1 MHYQEIITKESDFLA
16 MTSLTPDEFFELI
29 PAFEQAFQ
37 ERMKEYC
44 LDGHLRTGREYVS
57 YANSPLPT
65 PEDRLFFILVYIK
78 THPIQVVHGQM
89 FGLPQN
95 KANQWIHTLLPVL
108 QMALHLQGD
117 APMRTWT
124 DLKLFFESHEEPSP
138 FLPRRNRAASSSS
151 QKCRCAERPL
161 QWQEKA
167 PFPKKPLAR
176 RQYASHSLSQSHVCW
191 QNS

>member
-1 MHYQEIITKESDFLA
+1 MHYQEIIKKESDFLA
-16 MTSLTPDEFFELI
+16 MTSLTPEEFFELI

-44 LDGHLRTGREYVS
+44 LDGKPRLGREYVS

-65 PEDRLFFILVYIK
+65 ADDRLFFIVVYIK
-78 THPIQVVHGQM
+78 THSIQVVHGRM

-108 QMALHLQGD
+108 HMALHHQGD

-124 DLKLFFESHEEPSP
+124 DLQLFFESHEEQSP
-138 FLPRRNRAASSSS
+138 FFATTEPSGESLVPKMQLRRRTSIVARKNTI
-151 QKCRCAERPL
+151 P
-161 QWQEKA
+161 EKT
-167 PFPKKPLAR
+167 
-176 RQYASHSLSQSHVCW
+176 SCS
-191 QNS
+191 